1 MDGTVQI
8 NIRVRKYLW
17 GEFVHD
23 VCYVLYASIMISNA
37 LCKRF
42 FKLSI
47 PQLYHRVVDPVAW
60 VFGSAGSIL
69 KSSILILALILFG
82 IIALMFTMGVPI
94 VLFLAATGRIQ

>member
-8 NIRVRKYLW
+8 TIRVRKYLW
-17 GEFVHD
+17 SEFVHD
-23 VCYVLYASIMISNA
+23 VCYVLYASIIISNA

-42 FKLSI
+42 FRLSI

-60 VFGSAGSIL
+60 LFGSAGSIL

-82 IIALMFTMGVPI
+82 IFGLIYTVGLPI
-94 VLFLAATGRIQ
+94 VLLLGALGKI